1 MKKILLIVASSILVI
16 GIVIFLIYRSY
27 VVDNEEN
34 IDNNTFSI
42 NGIYEI
48 GENNTTDTENVIE
61 NIMQDVERKPAYYD
75 ESGFV
80 TDSVYIDCQIYCD
93 IDNDN
98 IKATIDSR
106 IDEIKNKIMEE
117 QQNTSGMIVINV
129 SGNTILHEKLNILQY
144 NETYRRYKML
154 KTYFDDTFSKQIMLE
169 SNKPANSNIFNV
181 DLENNKNISYN
192 NEEEEMYFSVKT
204 GQRIQNIS
212 DLFSV
217 DYDYQSVIKDRVKYM
232 LDLNVGYSEN
242 EVNKSVNEAY
252 DKLDIGID
260 LFNEKLYITLE
271 DNGFEMFFN
280 EFDVSQMT
288 IY

>member
-1 MKKILLIVASSILVI
+1 MKKILLIIISSILII

-27 VVDNEEN
+27 VVENEKN

-42 NGIYEI
+42 NGIYDI
-48 GENNTTDTENVIE
+48 GESNNTNTENVIE
-61 NIMQDVERKPAYYD
+61 PPVQDVERKNAYYD

-80 TDSVYIDCQIYCD
+80 TDSVYIDCQIYCNFE
-93 IDNDN
+93 NDN

-106 IDEIKNKIMEE
+106 VDEIKNKIMEE
-117 QQNTSGMIVINV
+117 QQNTSGMVVINV
-129 SGNTILHEKLNILQY
+129 SGNTLLHEKLNVLQY

-169 SNKPANSNIFNV
+169 ANKPENSNIFNV

-204 GQRIQNIS
+204 GQRIQNVS
-212 DLFSV
+212 DLFSA

-242 EVNKSVNEAY
+242 EVNKRVNEAY
-252 DKLDIGID
+252 DKLNIGID
-260 LFNEKLYITLE
+260 LLNEKLYITLD

>member
-1 MKKILLIVASSILVI
+1 MKKILLIIISSILII

-27 VVDNEEN
+27 VVENEKN

-42 NGIYEI
+42 NGIYDI
-48 GENNTTDTENVIE
+48 GESNNTNTENVIE
-61 NIMQDVERKPAYYD
+61 TPIQDVERKNAYYD

-80 TDSVYIDCQIYCD
+80 TDSVYIDCQIYCNFE
-93 IDNDN
+93 NDN

-106 IDEIKNKIMEE
+106 VDEIKNKIMEE
-117 QQNTSGMIVINV
+117 QQNTSGMVVINV
-129 SGNTILHEKLNILQY
+129 SGNTLLHEKLNVLQY

-169 SNKPANSNIFNV
+169 ANKPENSNIFNV

-204 GQRIQNIS
+204 GQRIQNVS
-212 DLFSV
+212 DLFSA

-242 EVNKSVNEAY
+242 EVNKRVNEAY
-252 DKLDIGID
+252 DKLNIGID
-260 LFNEKLYITLE
+260 LLNEKLYITLD

>member
-1 MKKILLIVASSILVI
+1 MKKILLIILSSILVI

-27 VVDNEEN
+27 VVDNEEV

-42 NGIYEI
+42 NEIYDI
-48 GENNTTDTENVIE
+48 GENIIE
-61 NIMQDVERKPAYYD
+61 NPIQDVERKPAYYD

-93 IDNDN
+93 FDNEN

-106 IDEIKNKIMEE
+106 VNEIKNRIIEE
-117 QQNTSGMIVINV
+117 QQNTSGMVVINI
-129 SGNTILHEKLNILQY
+129 SGNTILHEKLNVLQY

-169 SNKPANSNIFNV
+169 ANKPENSNIFNV

-204 GQRIQNIS
+204 GQKIQNVS

-217 DYDYQSVIKDRVKYM
+217 NYDYQSVIKDRVKYM

-242 EVNKSVNEAY
+242 EVNKRVNDAY

-260 LFNEKLYITLE
+260 LLNEKLYITLD

-280 EFDVSQMT
+280 EFDISQMT